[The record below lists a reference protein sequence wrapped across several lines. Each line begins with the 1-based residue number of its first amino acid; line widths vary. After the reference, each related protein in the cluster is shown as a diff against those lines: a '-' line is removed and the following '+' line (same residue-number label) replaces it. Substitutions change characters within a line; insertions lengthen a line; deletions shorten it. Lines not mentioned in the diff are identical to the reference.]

1 MCYILCMNIRT
12 YLLFNLLSLGLI
24 SCTIKEPSSETEE
37 NSHTT
42 YSWIELYVDGSRD
55 TVFAEDTSNYPTQM
69 NWMYTEKMLTLDT
82 NEAASSHKPDT
93 IYLNY
98 GSDARDTLTEP
109 KVRIL
114 NKQQILDALDTV
126 LLNQPMLTSA
136 TISATHFR
144 GDRLEAQLSDTST
157 MALLISP
164 STEICRQSDPCSL
177 PDSISCTNITFDSSV
192 KFTNALGIAPDK
204 ADSNIIHWKIKL
216 VNRFGYTDSLEGSS
230 IVQYPILECE
240 TPQVTQC
247 QELSVHVRRDTLYS
261 WVEAY
266 ADGHLDTIWNADSSL
281 WPGPSSVSLFNA
293 IWNRDLV
300 TLQEISIPETRL
312 ICPGDSLMGTV
323 GYNPLTLY
331 EKPDTI
337 RLNYSHDS
345 LFPLVQP
352 RIEFQNPDSLLS
364 LTDTVQYFTRELRQ
378 SVHISHFRGDSAQI
392 EAVAPSPVQIGFAYS
407 TEGGCR
413 IQNPCWDT
421 KVQICM
427 DVDYG
432 PYAETWP
439 YLTMPVDSTSSG
451 IRNWT
456 LIARNRFGYADT
468 LNGSTQVLPLSCPA
482 TTVLSP

>member
-1 MCYILCMNIRT
+1 M
-12 YLLFNLLSLGLI
+12 
-24 SCTIKEPSSETEE
+24 EE

-42 YSWIELYVDGSRD
+42 YTWVELYADGSRD
-55 TVFAEDTSNYPTQM
+55 TIFAEDTSNYPTQM
-69 NWMYTEKMLTLDT
+69 NWMYSTEKLTLDT
-82 NEAASSHKPDT
+82 SGAASTQKLDT

-98 GSDARDTLTEP
+98 GSDARDALMEP

-136 TISATHFR
+136 NISATHFR
-144 GDRLEAQLSDTST
+144 GDSLEAKLSDTST

-164 STEICRQSDPCSL
+164 STIICRQSDSCSL
-177 PDSISCTNITFDSSV
+177 MDSSSCTNITFDSSV

-204 ADSNIIHWKIKL
+204 ANSNLIQWKIKL
-216 VNRFGYTDSLEGSS
+216 VNRFGYADSLEGNSV
-230 IVQYPILECE
+230 VQYPILDCE
-240 TPQVTQC
+240 TPQVKQC
-247 QELSVHVRRDTLYS
+247 QELSVHVRRDTIYS

-266 ADGHLDTIWNADSSL
+266 ADGHLDTIWNTDSSS
-281 WPGPSSVSLFNA
+281 WPGPSSVLLFNA
-293 IWNRDLV
+293 IWNRDI
-300 TLQEISIPETRL
+300 EGYIEKSIPQTRL

-337 RLNYSHDS
+337 RLNYSPDS

-364 LTDTVQYFTRELRQ
+364 LTDTVQYFARELRQ
-378 SVHISHFRGDSAQI
+378 SVYVSHFRGDSAQI

-407 TEGGCR
+407 MEGGCR
-413 IQNPCWDT
+413 IQNPCWDV

-427 DVDYG
+427 DLDYG
-432 PYAETWP
+432 PYTETWP

-468 LNGSTQVLPLSCPA
+468 LNGSTQVLPFSCPA